1 MKKGN
6 IKQRILKI
14 AKSDRL
20 KKCLP
25 AALCALAVIA
35 VLILALLLFP
45 VREFE
50 IKGETKYDVNDLVD
64 ASGIRTGNR
73 LYFVSSGKAEK
84 KILES
89 CPYVESVEV
98 KKVFPNKIRFEIV
111 EKTSGWYIQVGDDYY
126 ALDYD
131 MMVLS
136 ETYNE
141 QALKDRG
148 LTKLVLPELGGVV
161 IGEYPAFGK
170 GDERLISETLK
181 IIDGVRTRDIKDRL
195 DMLDLSNRF
204 YIKMTVDGSFEI
216 DFGDMDGADTKFDTI
231 EQAISMAHQNGYEG
245 GVITF
250 TSPSEYS
257 FRGYYADADAD
268 SSENLK

>member
-6 IKQRILKI
+6 IKQRVVKI
-14 AKSDRL
+14 AGSDRL
-20 KKCLP
+20 KKGLP
-25 AALCALAVIA
+25 VVLCALAAIA
-35 VLILALLLFP
+35 VLVLALLLFP

-64 ASGIRTGNR
+64 ASGIRTGKR
-73 LYFVSSGKAEK
+73 LYFISSGKAEK
-84 KILES
+84 KILEN

-111 EKTSGWYIQVGDDYY
+111 EKTSGWYIQVGEDHYS
-126 ALDYD
+126 LDYD
-131 MMVLS
+131 MRVLS

-161 IGEYPAFGK
+161 IGEYPTFGE
-170 GDERLISETLK
+170 GDERLISETLR
-181 IIDGVRTRDIKDRL
+181 IIDEVRTRDIKNRL

-204 YIKMTVDGSFEI
+204 YIKMTVDDTFEI
-216 DFGDMDGADTKFDTI
+216 DFGDMNGADTKFDTI
-231 EQAISMAHQNGYEG
+231 DQAISMAHQNGYAG

-250 TSPSEYS
+250 TSPSVYS
-257 FRGYYADADAD
+257 FRGYYDDTETD
-268 SSENLK
+268 N